1 MSDNKKYQPEVDFK
15 QIFTTPSRWMG
26 LVYLFVLVSIII
38 AGKYYVQHQ
47 DYISDNDPKFIN
59 SINVDRQDDVTE
71 QKGQLQEGIDVMEL
85 GNNPSPE
92 LLATGKELYQQNCV
106 SCHGDN
112 GRGDGPAG
120 GGLNPPPRN
129 FHTEDGWTNGRKFAD
144 MYITLEEGILENGM
158 NSYNQLTVKER
169 FGIIHYIRTLSE
181 FPEVTED
188 ELSTLDLTYSLADG
202 RTTNNQ
208 ISLKKAT
215 KLVASEKT
223 NTFKNVKSN
232 FAKSN
237 DVSIVKNNTSN
248 IDRVLYSLNSNIEWK
263 SDMSRFKNLVL
274 SNLPQNGF
282 NAGVVNLTDEE
293 WLQLHSKLVSLYSV
307 N

>member
-1 MSDNKKYQPEVDFK
+1 MSDNKKYQTEVDFK
-15 QIFTTPSRWMG
+15 QIFSTPSRWMG
-26 LVYLFVLVSIII
+26 LVYLVVLVSIIV

-59 SINVDRQDDVTE
+59 SINLEREGDVTE
-71 QKGQLQEGIDVMEL
+71 QKGQLQEGIDVTEL
-85 GNNPSPE
+85 GNNPTPE
-92 LLATGKELYQQNCV
+92 LIVTGKELFQANCV
-106 SCHGDN
+106 SCHGDK
-112 GRGDGPAG
+112 GMGDGPAG

-129 FHTEDGWTNGRKFAD
+129 FHTEDGWTNGRTFAD
-144 MYITLEEGILENGM
+144 MYLTLEEGIVANGM
-158 NSYNQLTVKER
+158 NSYNQFTVKER

-181 FPEVTED
+181 FPDVSED
-188 ELSTLDLTYSLADG
+188 ELSVLDLTYSLADG

-208 ISLKKAT
+208 ISLEKAT

-223 NTFKNVKSN
+223 NIFKNVKSN
-232 FAKSN
+232 FAQSS
-237 DVSIVKNNTSN
+237 DVTIVTNNTSN
-248 IDRVLYSLNSNIEWK
+248 VDRALYSLNSNIEWK

-293 WLQLHSKLVSLYSV
+293 WLQLHSKLVGLYSV